1 MAKRAPD
8 NTLGEA
14 AGFAAA
20 SAITLYG
27 FLIVCASAIA
37 EKEWFPEKTWQVGVV
52 LAVVFVL
59 GGVLGAAAH
68 KARYR

>member
-1 MAKRAPD
+1 MAQQGPV

-27 FLIVCASAIA
+27 FLVVCASLLAD
-37 EKEWFPEKTWQVGVV
+37 EEWFPANDKLVAVV
-52 LAVVFVL
+52 LAVVFVA
-59 GGVLGAAAH
+59 GGALGAAAH
-68 KARYR
+68 KARWR

>member
-1 MAKRAPD
+1 MAQQGPV

-20 SAITLYG
+20 TAITLYG
-27 FLIVCASAIA
+27 FLVVCASLFA
-37 EKEWFPEKTWQVGVV
+37 EKEWFPEKNLEVGIV

-59 GGVLGAAAH
+59 GGALGAAAH
-68 KARYR
+68 KARWR